1 MPPRSWKL
9 RIEDILQATARIQ
22 RYTDGMSFETF
33 GVDEKTVDAVVR
45 NLTVIGEAANH
56 IPSEVQEHHPEV
68 PWAQMRG
75 IRNVLMHEYFGVSL
89 PIIWKTI
96 RQDLPALVPTLEAIL
111 QE

>member
-1 MPPRSWKL
+1 MPPRSWKS
-9 RIEDILQATARIQ
+9 RIEDILQAAARIR
-22 RYTDGMSFETF
+22 RYTYGMSFETF
-33 GVDEKTVDAVVR
+33 GADEKTVDAVVR
-45 NLTVIGEAANH
+45 NLTVVGEAANH
-56 IPSEVQEHHPEV
+56 IPSEVQEHHPEI

-96 RQDLPALVPTLEAIL
+96 QQDLPALVPTLEAIL